1 MQKVGK
7 LLTLCLAATALAPLP
22 AFAQAWQAYRYQ
34 DAGFGFQAPAKPE
47 VTGGT
52 YAPKPGVSVPATIYT
67 AKQDNV
73 IYSMTVAD
81 FTKAPMDQKAAIA
94 DAEKA
99 ISATGK
105 VTFSVDSRIDRD
117 YGRELSINGADGS
130 RSAVAIF
137 YVNNHLYELVG
148 QSLGP
153 DSAAGSGNT
162 IRFQQSLSF
171 GGRGGGGPG
180 GPPDGGPPGGGPPG
194 GFGGRRGGRGGGG
207 FGGGPNPQA
216 QAACVGKQAGDV
228 VTLTTP
234 QGSLPATC
242 TLIARPDRPPP
253 PPPND

>member
-1 MQKVGK
+1 MTRTVKFVS
-7 LLTLCLAATALAPLP
+7 LCLAASALAPLP
-22 AFAQAWQAYRYQ
+22 ALAQAWQAYRYPE
-34 DAGFGFQAPAKPE
+34 AGFGVQTPVKPE
-47 VTGGT
+47 MTTGT
-52 YAPKPGVSVPATIYT
+52 YAPRPGVSVPAVIYT

-81 FTKAPMDQKAAIA
+81 FTKTPMDEKAAIA

-153 DSAAGSGNT
+153 DAAAGSGNT

-171 GGRGGGGPG
+171 GGRGGGPG

-194 GFGGRRGGRGGGG
+194 GFGGRRGGRGGG

-216 QAACVGKQAGDV
+216 QAACVGKQAGDI

-234 QGSLPATC
+234 QGPVPATC
-242 TLIARPDRPPP
+242 TLVARPDRPPP
-253 PPPND
+253 PPPGE